1 VDDQLRQLLTALA
14 AALVWR
20 DGERPRRY
28 GSRMTQLR
36 VLLDQAAAS
45 GDLGPL
51 LAWLTE
57 PPR

>member
-1 VDDQLRQLLTALA
+1 VDDQLRQLLTTLA
-14 AALVWR
+14 AALEWQ

-28 GSRMTQLR
+28 GTRMTQLR

-45 GDLGPL
+45 DDLGPL
-51 LAWLTE
+51 LTWLTE